1 MTRST
6 SSTASSQQTSRSRRV
21 ASTPKLATKGQRE
34 MDVPDRSRPLAG
46 LVSQEAEALFL
57 RMLATGGAP
66 GDTRDTAAT
75 ELLDLGLA
83 LHSASGTTLL
93 PVDQSAA
100 LRLLLERRQLDLVEQ
115 QRRILDGWTRLTS
128 LLPRDLGGGGRE
140 GDGVV
145 PLASFDEMAAR
156 TAELYPSAKQHV
168 RGTETGDGPT
178 IINGTKGRQ
187 SAARFRMIY
196 PVNCVSTSAGA
207 RIVEDSAACGRQ
219 VRLRRDVPMKML
231 HVDDE
236 VALISGARST
246 GFLVQTP
253 AIVTML
259 AEWFD
264 LLWADSATIAP
275 AGADKA
281 GLTAA
286 QHRVLR
292 LMFAGDDATIARKL
306 AMSTTTVR
314 RHVKSIYEALGV
326 NSRFA
331 AGAAAAKRGWI

>member
-1 MTRST
+1 
-6 SSTASSQQTSRSRRV
+6 
-21 ASTPKLATKGQRE
+21 

-46 LVSQEAEALFL
+46 LVSQEAESLFL
-57 RMLATGGAP
+57 RMLASGPAP
-66 GDTRDTAAT
+66 GDTRSAAAT

-83 LHSASGTTLL
+83 VHSSSGAAIR
-93 PVDQSAA
+93 PVDQAAA
-100 LRLLLERRQLDLVEQ
+100 LRLLLERRQHELMEQ

-128 LLPRDLGGGGRE
+128 LLPRDLGGRVCE

-178 IINGTKGRQ
+178 IIIGARQ
-187 SAARFRMIY
+187 ARAARFRMIY
-196 PVNCVSTSAGA
+196 PVTAVATPAGA

-219 VRLRRDVPMKML
+219 VRLRRDIPMKML

-264 LLWADSATIAP
+264 LMWADAATISP
-275 AGADKA
+275 AGGDEP
-281 GLTAA
+281 GLTPA
-286 QHRVLR
+286 QHTVLR
-292 LMFAGDDATIARKL
+292 LMVAGDDATIARKL

-314 RHVKSIYEALGV
+314 RHVKAIYQVLGV

-331 AGAAAAKRGWI
+331 AGVAAAKRGWI

>member
-1 MTRST
+1 M
-6 SSTASSQQTSRSRRV
+6 
-21 ASTPKLATKGQRE
+21 E
-34 MDVPDRSRPLAG
+34 VPDRSRPLAG

-57 RMLATGGAP
+57 RMLASGPAQ
-66 GDTRDTAAT
+66 GDPRSAAAT

-83 LHSASGTTLL
+83 VHSSSSAAIR
-93 PVDQSAA
+93 PVDQAAA
-100 LRLLLERRQLDLVEQ
+100 LRLLLERRQHELMDQ

-128 LLPRDLGGGGRE
+128 LLPRDLGGRMC
-140 GDGVV
+140 DGVV
-145 PLASFDEMAAR
+145 PLESFDEMAAR

-168 RGTETGDGPT
+168 RGTDTGDGPA
-178 IINGTKGRQ
+178 IINGAQGQAR
-187 SAARFRMIY
+187 AARFRMIY
-196 PVNCVSTSAGA
+196 PVTCVATPAGA
-207 RIVEDSAACGRQ
+207 RIVEDSAAAGRQ
-219 VRLRRDVPMKML
+219 VRLRRDIPMKML

-264 LLWADSATIAP
+264 LMWADAATIAP
-275 AGADKA
+275 GGADEP
-281 GLTAA
+281 GLTPA
-286 QHRVLR
+286 QHTVLR

-314 RHVKSIYEALGV
+314 RHVKAIYQVLGV

-331 AGAAAAKRGWI
+331 AGVAAAKRGWI

>member
-1 MTRST
+1 
-6 SSTASSQQTSRSRRV
+6 
-21 ASTPKLATKGQRE
+21 
-34 MDVPDRSRPLAG
+34 MDVQDRSRPLAG
-46 LVSQEAEALFL
+46 LVSPEAEALFL
-57 RMLATGGAP
+57 RMLATGGTPA
-66 GDTRDTAAT
+66 DTRDEAAA

-83 LHSASGTTLL
+83 LRSASGAVLR

-100 LRLLLERRQLDLVEQ
+100 LRLLLERRQLDLADQ
-115 QRRILDGWTRLTS
+115 QRRILDGWTRLTT
-128 LLPRDLGGGGRE
+128 LLPRDLGGGGRD

-145 PLASFDEMAAR
+145 PLASYDEMAAR
-156 TAELYPSAKQHV
+156 TAELYPSARQHV
-168 RGTETGDGPT
+168 RGTETGEGPA
-178 IINGTKGRQ
+178 IINGVKGRQ
-187 SAARFRMIY
+187 PAARFRVIY
-196 PVNCVSTSAGA
+196 PVTCVATSAGA

-275 AGADKA
+275 AGGEEP

-292 LMFAGDDATIARKL
+292 LMVTGDDAAIARKL

-314 RHVKSIYEALGV
+314 RHVKSIYEVLGV

-331 AGAAAAKRGWI
+331 AGAAAAKRGWV